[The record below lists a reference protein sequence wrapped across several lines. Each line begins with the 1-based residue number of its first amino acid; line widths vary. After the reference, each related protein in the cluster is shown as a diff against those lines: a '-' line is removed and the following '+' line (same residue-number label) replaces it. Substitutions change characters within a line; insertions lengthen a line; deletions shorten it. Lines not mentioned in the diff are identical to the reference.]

1 MMHSSLHDMGVTD
14 LQNLAASLREGA
26 LSAGIS
32 SHVLR
37 QVAGLQAAA
46 VAIDLEKLM
55 ADGWSTRQLALLAEA
70 ISKAKESNQQPSGL
84 LDLVLSGPDIP
95 GVPTSDTA
103 AVVRSMIE
111 SATTEILLV
120 GYAVHNGKR
129 LFEPLVQRIRA
140 LPSLKVRFCLDIS
153 RKMTD
158 TSLSSEIV
166 RRFGRE
172 FREKHWP
179 WPELP
184 EVFYDPR
191 ALAATTG
198 ERASLHAKC
207 VIIDRKTA
215 LVTSAN
221 FTQAAQEK
229 NIEAGVLVRD
239 AGFVN
244 RLSAHFDALIAA
256 GMLQQCRL

>member
-1 MMHSSLHDMGVTD
+1 MHASLQEMSVAD
-14 LQNLAASLREGA
+14 LRTLASSLREGA

-32 SHVLR
+32 AHMLT
-37 QVAGLQAAA
+37 QVAGSHAAA
-46 VAIDLEKLM
+46 VAEDLEKLCV
-55 ADGWSTRQLALLAEA
+55 AGWSTGQMAVLADAIAEA
-70 ISKAKESNQQPSGL
+70 KGSIMQPSGL
-84 LDLVLSGPDIP
+84 VDLVLSGPDIP

-129 LFEPLVQRIRA
+129 LFEPLVQLMRTT
-140 LPSLKVRFCLDIS
+140 PSLRVRFCLDIA
-153 RKMTD
+153 RKLTD

-179 WPELP
+179 WPDLP

-207 VIIDRKTA
+207 VVVDRKAA

-221 FTQAAQEK
+221 FTLAAQEK

-239 AGFVN
+239 SGFVG
-244 RLSAHFDALIAA
+244 RLACHFDALIAE
-256 GMLQQCRL
+256 GLLQVCRW